1 MSESESPPPLETV
14 SELVQQ
20 GYRDVSPTAQNAASL
35 ATLRFLSNHLTVEF
49 TSLDEPENFYED
61 PKPYT
66 DHHWACPLGPNDKE
80 DPKKEDWT
88 PLSIRCVFLLAV
100 GLIPM
105 SKTVLKNLELRL
117 ASCKDCAINFHIKR
131 HEMMDT
137 VKNRMNY
144 SLDQVNAFSRVIQQ
158 WDTRRVIPRLEMG
171 VAKLNGQ
178 EGENFDPHTLG
189 DIPINTMWEVM
200 CAPQLMQD
208 ARVKELFMKL
218 LAAVVVSKH
227 PNSVNLFKLKNA
239 KGDRTIFPGLAHLLL
254 DSDPRMRRW
263 AFIDNI
269 KELIVDGQME
279 PFSDAALAESGF
291 GSLTRD
297 YVALQCKKYEEENLT
312 LDFLS
317 GGSVLFMQLGPVS
330 IMSICSLVNLPKML
344 VSYLTNHES
353 RHLEAALSFMG
364 AVMKIGDPFWAFAA
378 PMNPQYF
385 LDGLFKNAEFL
396 KLNRPTRDGWI
407 NALPASAMSKLITL
421 SLEHNH
427 PILSLALKRAV
438 CVVSSATD
446 DIMSLSE
453 SALTKISELRAT
465 CEANVSKLV
474 ALLGGADTARDK
486 LVLSLL
492 CSLIKYDITC
502 MVLDTKKLGS
512 KSEPGSVHVFREG
525 LWTHVLKLV
534 EPPRLDVDFAR
545 KLLVACKPIVFL
557 EKLTIPKETSAA
569 PSKANEA
576 RTAFNKDLLAI
587 SDYVADIF
595 SSVSM
600 LKPAEIMEL
609 VRERLVLIFLFSTSS
624 SINQIGAS
632 LVRSAAADS
641 GASDR
646 REALAAIFAD
656 NIVNTFE
663 DYNECLASVRRDPT
677 FGSCQRLIKLAIE
690 VLDLLLNPR
699 DGMLERHSDIN
710 KPLSDCLMTFWSESW
725 QVLEPIYK
733 QSAKWSGRYERSFM
747 ITFLTDVLD
756 YSYSMLDSFEQF
768 REKMLQYSGTDKAP
782 DMVQNIFTSLRQM
795 AEWLRLAD
803 VDMLQKSV
811 DNICLALKLMK
822 RHNAKLPDELL
833 RVFVMF
839 SKRVKRSKL
848 TNEQCSRLIT
858 ATSAVDKER
867 VEELLYEH
875 NESQPK
881 IVAERPRPVGTNVA
895 RQTNITSFAK
905 NIPNPPVHVSSL
917 DKLPDKNKTQ
927 DLLRAELRARRAE
940 AAKPAPARPAGF
952 NRKQQEEEDSESDDE
967 DDTLFAAQMKKK
979 LEETRARRINQISS
993 MTNVGRASQ
1002 MRVGNTPRLSN
1013 AELKERNMRSRLNVR
1028 LDNLYKKILLWR
1040 FNRDGHF
1047 PTDDQTLT
1055 TVPDKFENVE
1065 EYTKTMEPLLLLECW
1080 QGITQAREQFNSKQL
1095 FNITI
1100 GTRTSVD
1107 EFFDI
1112 HASISA
1118 ETMNNFIIND
1128 STLILLTS
1136 TEDSSRETS
1145 CLGKIKEVKAAGEFF
1160 DIIIRTNNTGV
1171 ARDVNPKTSWQGYK
1185 VMNMVT
1191 IEREYASLKALEWY
1205 DLKDEILQAKASP
1218 LPKGSPSQLA
1228 DIQKTY
1234 KVNDSQAAAIY
1245 GSLNNT
1251 GFSLIQGPPGTG
1263 KTKTILG
1270 IVGSFLSKKASDI
1283 GNDNRRILLCAPSNA
1298 AVDELVLRLSDGIYS
1313 SSGQKS
1319 EPKIIRI
1326 GRSEAVNS
1334 KVKKY
1339 VLEERVDALLKEQEK
1354 DSVVNSTPELRQKMN
1369 KLLDER
1375 KELSAKLDDNSVK
1388 LSNDE
1393 VASIQSRLMV
1403 INREKNKIGSEI
1415 DQQREKHAANFRRKE
1430 TEKRNLNIRVLKEAE
1445 IICSTLSASSHN
1457 MLKSLGVAFETV
1469 IIDEACQCIE
1479 LSVLIPMKYGCTN
1492 AIMVGDPNQL
1502 PPTVLSTV
1510 AAKSKYE
1517 QSLFVR
1523 MQTANPSALHMLDTQ
1538 YRMHPDISVFP
1549 REQFYRGILKDG
1561 AGMAEKTKKPWHEYK
1576 QLAPYAF
1583 FDVAGNQEATRNH
1596 SFFNDAEVHLADQLY
1611 RLMSNMY
1618 GKIDIGIISPY
1629 KQQVLR
1635 LKRHF
1640 TREYGGDILDKIEFN
1655 SVDGFQG
1662 QEKDIIIM
1670 SCVRASPDS
1679 DSVGFLADKRRMNVA
1694 FTRARSSMWILGNAD
1709 TLSRNTI
1716 WRKVVNDARNRDMLM
1731 DGNRPLRKQDLIV
1744 AGSTGPS
1751 SGSAAPPETPTGPAA
1766 AGQKRKSDSNSYQGR
1781 EKRPDNRDNR
1791 DRDNRSDSRND
1802 WYDSRGDYYNDSSF
1816 DNNRNNGSG
1825 DRNGGRGGY
1834 QGNNNRGGYQGDRG
1848 GYHGDRGGHYGGD
1861 SHRGGRGGY
1870 RGDYQGGHS
1879 GGEYRGGYQGLPG
1892 GGRGGYP
1899 PRGASRGNAPYR
1911 GSRGRPPP
1919 SMFVPSKRGR
1929 GA

>member
-1 MSESESPPPLETV
+1 MPLYTMSDSDSSPPLETV
-14 SELVQQ
+14 LELVQQ
-20 GYRDVSPTAQNAASL
+20 GYRDVSPQAQNAASL

-49 TSLDEPENFYED
+49 SSLDEPENFYQD

-66 DHHWACPLGPNDKE
+66 GHHWACPLGPNDKE

-100 GLIPM
+100 GMIPM

-117 ASCKDCAINFHIKR
+117 ASCKQCAINFHIKR

-144 SLDQVNAFSRVIQQ
+144 SLDQVNAFARVIQQ

-171 VAKLNGQ
+171 VAQL
-178 EGENFDPHTLG
+178 EGKEGPDFDAHILG
-189 DIPINTMWEVM
+189 DIAINTMWEIM
-200 CAPQLMQD
+200 CVPQLLQD
-208 ARVKELFMKL
+208 PRVKELFMKL
-218 LAAVVVSKH
+218 MGAVVSSKH

-239 KGDRTIFPGLAHLLL
+239 RGNRTIYPGLAHLLL
-254 DSDPRMRRW
+254 DSEPRMRRW

-269 KELIVDGQME
+269 KELTVNGQME
-279 PFSDAALAESGF
+279 PFSEAALAESGF
-291 GSLTRD
+291 GTLTRD
-297 YVALQCKKYEEENLT
+297 YVALQCKKYEEENLS

-317 GGSVLFMQLGPVS
+317 GGSVFFMQLGPVS

-344 VSYLTNHES
+344 VAYLTNRES
-353 RHLEAALSFMG
+353 RHLEAGLSFMG

-385 LDGLFKNAEFL
+385 LDGLFKNSEFL
-396 KLNRPTRDGWI
+396 KLTRPTRDSWT
-407 NALPASAMSKLITL
+407 NALPVSAMSKLVTL
-421 SLEHNH
+421 SLDHQH

-438 CVVSSATD
+438 CVVSEATD
-446 DIMSLSE
+446 DILSLSE
-453 SALTKISELRAT
+453 SALMKISELRAT

-474 ALLGGADTARDK
+474 ALLTGADPARDK

-512 KSEPGSVHVFREG
+512 KSEPGSIHVFRDG
-525 LWTHVLKLV
+525 LWTQVLRLV
-534 EPPRLDVDFAR
+534 EPSRLDVDFAR

-557 EKLTIPKETSAA
+557 EKLTIPKESSAT

-576 RTAFNKDLLAI
+576 RLAFNKDLLAI

-632 LVRSAAADS
+632 LVRSAATDS

-782 DMVQNIFTSLRQM
+782 EMVQNIFTSLRQM

-833 RVFVMF
+833 KVFVMF

-881 IVAERPRPVGTNVA
+881 IVAERPKPAGSTVA

-905 NIPNPPVHVSSL
+905 NIPNPPAHVSSL
-917 DKLPDKNKTQ
+917 EKLPDKNKTQ

-952 NRKQQEEEDSESDDE
+952 NRKQQEDESESDDE

-979 LEETRARRINQISS
+979 LEETKARRINQISS

-1002 MRVGNTPRLSN
+1002 MRVGHTPRLST
-1013 AELKERNMRSRLNVR
+1013 AEIKERNMRSRLNVR

-1040 FNRDGHF
+1040 FNREGHF

-1055 TVPDKFENVE
+1055 TVPDKFESVE

-1118 ETMNNFIIND
+1118 ETMNNYIIND

-1136 TEDSSRETS
+1136 SDDSSRETS

-1218 LPKGSPSQLA
+1218 LPKGSPSEISK
-1228 DIQKTY
+1228 IQQTY

-1245 GSLNNT
+1245 GSLHNS

-1270 IVGSFLSKKASDI
+1270 IVGGFLSRKASDI

-1313 SSGQKS
+1313 STGEKS

-1339 VLEERVDALLKEQEK
+1339 VLEERVDELLKAQEK
-1354 DSVVNSTPELRQKMN
+1354 ESVVNSTPELRQKMN

-1375 KELSAKLDDNSVK
+1375 KELFAKLEDTNVK
-1388 LSNDE
+1388 VNNDE
-1393 VASIQSRLMV
+1393 VAAIQSRLMV

-1523 MQTANPSALHMLDTQ
+1523 IQTANPGALHMLDTQ

-1596 SFFNDAEVHLADQLY
+1596 SFFNDAEVHFADQLY
-1611 RLMSNMY
+1611 RLMSTMY

-1640 TREYGGDILDKIEFN
+1640 TREYGGDILDRIEFN

-1716 WRKVVNDARNRDMLM
+1716 WRKVVNDARDRNMLL
-1731 DGNRPLRKQDLIV
+1731 DGNRALRKQDLIA
-1744 AGSTGPS
+1744 AGSSQPVSSRSASPS
-1751 SGSAAPPETPTGPAA
+1751 S
-1766 AGQKRKSDSNSYQGR
+1766 AGQKRKSDADSYQGR
-1781 EKRPDNRDNR
+1781 EKRPDNRDPR
-1791 DRDNRSDSRND
+1791 PDR
-1802 WYDSRGDYYNDSSF
+1802 YDSRGDYYNDPSF
-1816 DNNRNNGSG
+1816 DNNRNNGGG

-1834 QGNNNRGGYQGDRG
+1834 RGGRGGYQGDRGGYQGDRG
-1848 GYHGDRGGHYGGD
+1848 GYHGDRGGYHGDRGGYHGDRGGYQGD

-1870 RGDYQGGHS
+1870 RGDHQGP
-1879 GGEYRGGYQGLPG
+1879 PG
-1892 GGRGGYP
+1892 GGRGGNP
-1899 PRGASRGNAPYR
+1899 LRGAPRGGAPYR

-1919 SMFVPSKRGR
+1919 SMFVPSKRGG